1 MKESLLVRYP
11 SMRPELEREIFYAL
25 NSAAFQA
32 AVTFQKHH
40 GQKSPEE
47 QRAVLVKMGKAILPK
62 LRRPLSP
69 EEQKAFEELGIL

>member
-11 SMRPELEREIFYAL
+11 SMAPELEREIFYAL

-40 GQKSPEE
+40 GQKSPDK
-47 QRAVLVKMGKAILPK
+47 QRAVLAKMGRAILPK
-62 LRRPLSP
+62 LRRPLS
-69 EEQKAFEELGIL
+69 EEESEAFRELGIL